1 MATLGRLIKL
11 NLTEIRQI
19 WPNEEKDL
27 SPWVADNIDILNEL
41 LSTQIEIEGREE
53 PIHNFRIDLTGTDNY
68 SQVPVVLENQFGQ
81 SDHDHLGKLIT
92 YSANKEAGIMI
103 WITNELQ
110 AAHKNALDWLNKIT
124 PEDMTFYGIELE
136 VVRVQSSPEISSPPA
151 ANFRIVAGP
160 PPSKSKPRPDVI
172 SPRNKRY
179 QEFFDRLRSKIL
191 TIQPN
196 FTRAIAL
203 SQSWWSVGIGRSGFS
218 VGSNFTIDNKY
229 RVEIYIDMGKK
240 EQNDFAFDELFD
252 KKQLIEE
259 NIGELIWDR
268 LPERRACRIYKAI
281 GGTIDDDEQKLNG
294 YIEWA
299 APLMVKL
306 KEIFGP
312 LVKNIVVI
320 DFNAA
325 VPENPA

>member
-1 MATLGRLIKL
+1 MATLGKLIKL
-11 NLTEIRQI
+11 NLTELRQI

-27 SPWVADNIDILNEL
+27 SPWVANNIDILNDL

-53 PIHNFRIDLTGTDNY
+53 PIHNFRIDLTGTDNF
-68 SQVPVVLENQFGQ
+68 SQVPVVIENQFGQ

-92 YSANKEAGIMI
+92 YSANKEAGIII

-160 PPSKSKPRPDVI
+160 PPSKSKTRPDVI

-179 QEFFDRLRSKIL
+179 QDFFDRLRSRIL

-203 SQSWWSVGIGRSGFS
+203 PQSWWSVGIGRSGFT

-240 EQNDFAFDELFD
+240 DQNDSAFDELLE
-252 KKQLIEE
+252 KRQLIEE
-259 NIGELIWDR
+259 RVGELIWDR
-268 LPERRACRIYKAI
+268 LPERRACRIYKAVE
-281 GGTIDDDEQKLNG
+281 GSIDDDDEKLKD

-312 LVKNIVVI
+312 LVKNLIII
-320 DFNAA
+320 DFSAA